1 MECFGLL
8 KEVFGENAMYVC
20 MFLNGT
26 RYFLNVG
33 IRLKMMKVPVDLWW
47 QELKEIFRK
56 LMKMCCE
63 TEVLAFGWSPT
74 SWTLTKNGLEKSH
87 SGTKRQPQEHLLCRH
102 ETAYRGTKLVHK
114 YHLIWWDM
122 DYPVWT
128 GNKALIG
135 RISKSKKNAMLIFF
149 YDQGCYHDWIP
160 EAQTG
165 YLKYYREDLFKLME
179 VVRTKRPDLW

>member
-1 MECFGLL
+1 MECFELL

-20 MFLNGT
+20 MFLNGI

-33 IRLKMMKVPVDLWW
+33 IRLKMLKVPVDLWW

-74 SWTLTKNGLEKSH
+74 SWTITKNGLEKSH
-87 SGTKRQPQEHLLCRH
+87 SGTKRQPQEHSLCRH

-128 GNKALIG
+128 GNKALIDWTETLHTPKNEK
-135 RISKSKKNAMLIFF
+135 RANEQVKKECNV
-149 YDQGCYHDWIP
+149 
-160 EAQTG
+160 
-165 YLKYYREDLFKLME
+165 DLFLRSRVLSWLNTRGSDRLSE
-179 VVRTKRPDLW
+179 IL